1 MSSSRDVLLL
11 GSETPALRM
20 LRVRLAALGYRGVP
34 AKTPEQAQLVLQ
46 IARGAIRAAIL
57 PPDLPVVDLSRTLRF
72 LTQVAGGQ
80 LWFLAAG
87 PAPEREERVRLRD
100 AGVSYAIFDPL
111 HDHELR
117 FQLNR
122 AFARSSIVRGK
133 RRTLRAPTRWNV
145 PVVTPS
151 GRREAGL
158 YTVSAGGAFL
168 ATPTPALRGT
178 SLRVALPLPGGA
190 IELPARVVATNVP
203 GNLSQKLLPTGM
215 AVAFD
220 HPPIDAEA
228 RLHLFAQ
235 ERLNALAM

>member
-1 MSSSRDVLLL
+1 MAASRDVLLL
-11 GSETPALRM
+11 GSETPTSRM
-20 LRVRLAALGYRGVP
+20 LRVRLATLGYRGVP

-46 IARGAIRAAIL
+46 MARGAIRAAVL
-57 PPDLPVVDLSRTLRF
+57 PPELPVVDLARTLRF
-72 LTQVAGGQ
+72 LTSVAGGQ
-80 LWFLAAG
+80 LWFLGAG
-87 PAPEREERVRLRD
+87 PAPSREERIRLRD
-100 AGVSYAIFDPL
+100 AGVSYALFDPI

-122 AFARSSIVRGK
+122 AFARSSIVRGR
-133 RRTLRAPTRWNV
+133 RRTLRAPTRWSV

-158 YTVSAGGAFL
+158 YTLSAGGAYL
-168 ATPTPALRGT
+168 ATATPALRGT

-190 IELPARVVATNVP
+190 IELGARVIATNVP
-203 GNLSQKLLPTGM
+203 GNLSQGLLPTGM
-215 AVAFD
+215 AIRFEQAPV
-220 HPPIDAEA
+220 DAEA